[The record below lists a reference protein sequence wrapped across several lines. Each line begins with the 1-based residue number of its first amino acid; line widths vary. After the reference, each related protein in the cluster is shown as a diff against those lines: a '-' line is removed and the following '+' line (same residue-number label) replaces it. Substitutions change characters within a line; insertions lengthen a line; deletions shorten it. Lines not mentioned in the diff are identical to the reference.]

1 VEVVVT
7 VGQVP
12 ASYPVQFGV
21 DYPEAERNRLTVAF
35 RVVLAIPALI
45 VLWVINTTRALL
57 FLPPLLLILFRNKY
71 PRWWFDWNLQLLRFE
86 NRVVSYLLLLRDEY
100 PSTDEEQSVHLDIGY
115 PDVAGELN
123 RGLPLVK
130 WLLAIPHYVVLAVLG
145 IAVTVTVVVG
155 WFIVLFTGRLP
166 RGLFDFTVGVL
177 RWSNRVTGY
186 ACILVTDV
194 YPPFRL
200 AP

>member
-1 VEVVVT
+1 MT

-86 NRVVSYLLLLRDEY
+86 NRVVAYLLLLRDEY

-115 PDVAGELN
+115 PDVASELN

>member
-1 VEVVVT
+1 VT

-12 ASYPVQFGV
+12 ASYPVQFDV
-21 DYPEAERNRLTVAF
+21 DYPEAGRNRLTVAF

-86 NRVVSYLLLLRDEY
+86 NRVVAYLLLLRDEY

>member
-1 VEVVVT
+1 MT

-12 ASYPVQFGV
+12 ASYPVQFDV
-21 DYPEAERNRLTVAF
+21 DYPEAGRNRLTVAF

-86 NRVVSYLLLLRDEY
+86 NRVVAYLLLLRDEY

-115 PDVAGELN
+115 PDVASELN

-186 ACILVTDV
+186 AYILVTDV

>member
-57 FLPPLLLILFRNKY
+57 FLPPLLLILFRNKMSGGSE
-71 PRWWFDWNLQLLRFE
+71 PGRSR
-86 NRVVSYLLLLRDEY
+86 
-100 PSTDEEQSVHLDIGY
+100 
-115 PDVAGELN
+115 PDQG
-123 RGLPLVK
+123 G
-130 WLLAIPHYVVLAVLG
+130 
-145 IAVTVTVVVG
+145 VTVTNVQVRH
-155 WFIVLFTGRLP
+155 LT
-166 RGLFDFTVGVL
+166 
-177 RWSNRVTGY
+177 
-186 ACILVTDV
+186 
-194 YPPFRL
+194 
-200 AP
+200 

>member
-1 VEVVVT
+1 M
-7 VGQVP
+7 
-12 ASYPVQFGV
+12 
-21 DYPEAERNRLTVAF
+21 AF
-35 RVVLAIPALI
+35 RIVLAIPALI
-45 VLWVINTTRALL
+45 VLAVLNSTRALL

-86 NRVVSYLLLLRDEY
+86 NRVSSYLLLLRDEY
-100 PSTDEEQSVHLDIGY
+100 PSTDEEQAVHLDIGF
-115 PDVAGELN
+115 PDVAVELN

-130 WLLAIPHYVVLAVLG
+130 WLLAIPHYIVLAVLG
-145 IAVTVTVVVG
+145 IAVAVGTVIG
-155 WFIVLFTGRLP
+155 WFIVLVTGQLP
-166 RGLFDFTVGVL
+166 LWLFDFIVGVL

-186 ACILVTDV
+186 AYILVTDV

>member
-1 VEVVVT
+1 MT

-186 ACILVTDV
+186 AYILVTDV

>member
-1 VEVVVT
+1 VT

-86 NRVVSYLLLLRDEY
+86 NRVVAYLLLLRDEY

-186 ACILVTDV
+186 AYILVTDV

>member
-1 VEVVVT
+1 MT

-86 NRVVSYLLLLRDEY
+86 NRVVS
-100 PSTDEEQSVHLDIGY
+100 
-115 PDVAGELN
+115 
-123 RGLPLVK
+123 
-130 WLLAIPHYVVLAVLG
+130 
-145 IAVTVTVVVG
+145 
-155 WFIVLFTGRLP
+155 
-166 RGLFDFTVGVL
+166 
-177 RWSNRVTGY
+177 
-186 ACILVTDV
+186 
-194 YPPFRL
+194 
-200 AP
+200 

>member
-1 VEVVVT
+1 MT

-12 ASYPVQFGV
+12 ASYPVQFDV
-21 DYPEAERNRLTVAF
+21 DYPEAGRNRLTVAF

-86 NRVVSYLLLLRDEY
+86 NRVDSYLLLLRDEY

>member
-1 VEVVVT
+1 MT

-86 NRVVSYLLLLRDEY
+86 NRVVAYLLLLRDEY

-186 ACILVTDV
+186 AYILVTDV

>member
-1 VEVVVT
+1 VT

-186 ACILVTDV
+186 AYILVTDV

>member
-1 VEVVVT
+1 MT
-7 VGQVP
+7 AGQLPV
-12 ASYPVQFGV
+12 AYPVQFGV
-21 DYPEAERNRLTVAF
+21 DYPQGERNRLTVAF
-35 RVVLAIPALI
+35 RIVLVIPALI
-45 VLWVINTTRALL
+45 VLAVLNSTRALL

-86 NRVVSYLLLLRDEY
+86 NRVSSYLLLLRDEY
-100 PSTDEEQSVHLDIGY
+100 PSTDEEQAVHLDIGY
-115 PDVAGELN
+115 PDVAAELN

-130 WLLAIPHYVVLAVLG
+130 WLLAIPHYIVLAVLG
-145 IAVTVTVVVG
+145 IAVAVLAIIG
-155 WFIVLFTGRLP
+155 WFIVLFTGQLP
-166 RGLFDFTVGVL
+166 PWLFDFIVGVL

-186 ACILVTDV
+186 AYILVTDI

>member
-1 VEVVVT
+1 MT

-12 ASYPVQFGV
+12 ASYPVQFDV

-186 ACILVTDV
+186 AYILVTDV

>member
-1 VEVVVT
+1 MT